1 MKEFNLEEYRD
12 SMIEKN
18 KIFQNTVKEIKNSLL
33 KQESSIF
40 EISENFSDEI
50 CRFFKMI
57 KF

>member
-12 SMIEKN
+12 STIEKN